1 MTREEV
7 ERRVRRLRHD
17 RVPYVSATVVRAE
30 RPTSAKP
37 GDLALVLEDGT
48 VEGFV
53 GGQCAA
59 ETVRAQS
66 LQALMTGEPTLLRIT
81 PAAAGTETREERPG
95 LVAVANPCLSGGTLD
110 IFLEPAFPPPLVA
123 IYGEAPIALALR
135 AAGGPLGYDTRG
147 VAVPEDRPVA
157 IPPGAEAVV
166 VATHGRREEDLLRAA
181 LVASVPYVG
190 LVASRQRGAAVV
202 SSLEHP
208 DAGRVHT
215 PAGLDIGAHTPGE
228 VALSI
233 LAEVVSER
241 AHRPRLEPAPN
252 PTAEGEPATA
262 TDPVCRMRV
271 ATGPRT
277 LSAESGGHRY
287 WFCGSGCRAA
297 FLSDPSRYLAPSSS

>member
-1 MTREEV
+1 VTREEV

-66 LQALMTGEPTLLRIT
+66 LRALMTGEPTLLRIT
-81 PAAAGTETREERPG
+81 PAAAGEETREERPG
-95 LVAVANPCLSGGTLD
+95 MVAVANPCLSGGTLD

-123 IYGEAPIALALR
+123 IYGEAPIARALR
-135 AAGGPLGYDTRG
+135 EAGRPLGYDTRG
-147 VAVPEDRPVA
+147 VEVPDDGPVA
-157 IPPGAEAVV
+157 IPRGTEAVV
-166 VATHGRREEDLLRAA
+166 VATHGRREEDLLAAA
-181 LVASVPYVG
+181 LAAGVPYVG

-202 SSLEHP
+202 ASLEHP
-208 DAGRVHT
+208 EAGRVHT

-233 LAEVVSER
+233 LAQVVSER
-241 AHRPRLEPAPN
+241 ARPRVEPAASSGPSEVAG
-252 PTAEGEPATA
+252 TAV
-262 TDPVCRMRV
+262 DPVCGMRV
-271 ATGPRT
+271 GTGPQA
-277 LSAESGGHRY
+277 LSAEAGGHRY
-287 WFCGSGCRAA
+287 WFCGSGCRTA
-297 FLSDPSRYLAPSSS
+297 FLSDPSRYVARPTN

>member
-17 RVPYVSATVVRAE
+17 RVPYVAATVVRAE

-66 LQALMTGEPTLLRIT
+66 LLALMTGEPTLLRIT
-81 PAAAGTETREERPG
+81 PAQGGEETREERPG

-110 IFLEPAFPPPLVA
+110 IFLEPAFPPTLVA
-123 IYGEAPIALALR
+123 IYGDAPIAKALR
-135 AAGGPLGYDTRG
+135 AAGRPLGYDTRG
-147 VAVPEDRPVA
+147 VEVPAEGRVV
-157 IPPGAEAVV
+157 IPPGAQAVV
-166 VATHGRREEDLLRAA
+166 VATHGRREEDLLQAA
-181 LVASVPYVG
+181 LQAGVPYVG
-190 LVASRQRGAAVV
+190 LVASRRRGSAVIA
-202 SSLEHP
+202 SLDHP
-208 DAGRVHT
+208 ERDRVHS

-241 AHRPRLEPAPN
+241 AR
-252 PTAEGEPATA
+252 PATGEAPQDSPAAGSAGFA
-262 TDPVCRMRV
+262 TDPVCGMEVV
-271 ATGPRT
+271 AGPGT
-277 LSAESGGHRY
+277 LSAESGGRRY
-287 WFCGSGCRAA
+287 WFCGSGCRTA
-297 FLSDPSRYLAPSSS
+297 FLSDPQRYL

>member
-1 MTREEV
+1 VTREEV
-7 ERRVRRLRHD
+7 ERRARRLRHD

-66 LQALMTGEPTLLRIT
+66 LQALMTGEATLLRIT
-81 PAAAGTETREERPG
+81 PSASGEETREERPG
-95 LVAVANPCLSGGTLD
+95 LVSVANPCLSGGTLD

-123 IYGEAPIALALR
+123 IYGDAPIAR
-135 AAGGPLGYDTRG
+135 S
-147 VAVPEDRPVA
+147 
-157 IPPGAEAVV
+157 
-166 VATHGRREEDLLRAA
+166 LRAA
-181 LVASVPYVG
+181 LDAGVPYVG
-190 LVASRQRGAAVV
+190 LVASRRRGAAVV
-202 SSLEHP
+202 ASLDHP
-208 DAGRVHT
+208 GATRVHT

-228 VALSI
+228 VAVSI

-241 AHRPRLEPAPN
+241 ARPRARAASSAPS
-252 PTAEGEPATA
+252 PGARATA
-262 TDPVCRMRV
+262 VDPVCGMRLV
-271 ATGPRT
+271 TGPGT
-277 LSAESGGHRY
+277 LSTEAGGTRY

-297 FLSDPSRYLAPSSS
+297 FLSDPGRYLGSSPA

>member
-66 LQALMTGEPTLLRIT
+66 LRALMTGEATLLRIT
-81 PAAAGTETREERPG
+81 PSAAGEETREERPG

-123 IYGEAPIALALR
+123 IYGEAPIAKALQ
-135 AAGGPLGYDTRG
+135 AAGRPLGYDTRG
-147 VAVPEDRPVA
+147 MGLPETGA
-157 IPPGAEAVV
+157 TTIPRRAEAVV
-166 VATHGRREEDLLRAA
+166 VATHGRWEEDILRSA
-181 LVASVPYVG
+181 LEAGVPYVG
-190 LVASRQRGAAVV
+190 LVASRRRGAAVV
-202 SSLEHP
+202 ASLDHP
-208 DAGRVHT
+208 DQARVHT

-233 LAEVVSER
+233 LAEIVSLR
-241 AHRPRLEPAPN
+241 TRPATRPPPSVLGPDTPE
-252 PTAEGEPATA
+252 TA

-271 ATGPRT
+271 GTGLGS
-277 LSAESGGHRY
+277 LSAEAEGRRY
-287 WFCGSGCRAA
+287 WFCGSGCRTA
-297 FLSDPSRYLAPSSS
+297 FLSDPHRYLAPAPA

>member
-1 MTREEV
+1 MNREEV

-66 LQALMTGEPTLLRIT
+66 LQALMTGEATLLRIT
-81 PAAAGTETREERPG
+81 PSARGEETREERPG

-123 IYGEAPIALALR
+123 IYGDAPIARSLR
-135 AAGGPLGYDTRG
+135 AAGRPLGYDTRG
-147 VAVPEDRPVA
+147 VDVPDDGPVS
-157 IPPGAEAVV
+157 IPRGTEAVV

-181 LVASVPYVG
+181 LDAQVPYVG
-190 LVASRQRGAAVV
+190 LIASRRRGTAVV
-202 SSLEHP
+202 ASLEHP
-208 DAGRVHT
+208 EGDRVHT

-228 VALSI
+228 VAVSI

-241 AHRPRLEPAPN
+241 ARPRADAAPPPQPAGAPV
-252 PTAEGEPATA
+252 TA
-262 TDPVCRMRV
+262 TDPVCGMRLV
-271 ATGPRT
+271 TGAGT
-277 LSAESGGHRY
+277 LWAEAGGRRY
-287 WFCGSGCRAA
+287 WFCGSGCRTA
-297 FLSDPSRYLAPSSS
+297 FLSDPNRYLAPSRA